1 MQFNLLALVDKFY
14 IYTSVAQKHGT
25 GTFLEHHKIRMNC
38 ALDVSDTL
46 NVLDSSS
53 GFEIPIILDDYSKA

>member
-1 MQFNLLALVDKFY
+1 
-14 IYTSVAQKHGT
+14 
-25 GTFLEHHKIRMNC
+25 MNY